1 MTEKTPITQEMIATA
16 VAVLAANQVQCAAPL
31 AEVAAKI
38 LAIGAK
44 GPKVRSPADHR
55 RFFGCIKAAFMHWP
69 EQHDFQP
76 DDAEH
81 LRAWLLCRAGYKTVT
96 SLEFEDHWSD
106 EMRST
111 LVELAESL
119 IRDAKSHAFVRP
131 MGNVL
136 YVFWPRSLKFEE
148 LGQKEFGQIRE
159 VVEEVIKCETG
170 REASEL
176 LRETG
181 RAA

>member
-1 MTEKTPITQEMIATA
+1 MSAISQSTLAAA
-16 VAVLAANQVQCAAPL
+16 VAVLAAHQVVGDLAAI
-31 AEVAAKI
+31 AAKI
-38 LAIGAK
+38 LRLGQE
-44 GPKVRSPADHR
+44 PQVRSPADHKR
-55 RFFGCIKAAFMHWP
+55 LFACIRAAFMHWP
-69 EQHDFQP
+69 EKHEFQP
-76 DDAEH
+76 EDPEH

-96 SLEFEDHWSD
+96 SLAFEDHWSD

-131 MGNVL
+131 MGNAL
-136 YVFWPRSLKFEE
+136 FVFWPRSLKFDE

-176 LRETG
+176 LRETT

>member
-16 VAVLAANQVQCAAPL
+16 VAVLAAHQVVGDLAAI
-31 AEVAAKI
+31 AAKI
-38 LAIGAK
+38 LAIGAR
-44 GPKVRSPADHR
+44 GPRVRSPADHR
-55 RFFGCIKAAFMHWP
+55 RFFGVIRAAFMHWA
-69 EQHDFQP
+69 EGHAFQP

-111 LVELAESL
+111 LVELAENL

-148 LGQKEFGQIRE
+148 LGQKEFGHIRE
-159 VVEEVIKCETG
+159 VVEEVIKCET
-170 REASEL
+170 RKEASEL
-176 LRETG
+176 LRETT